1 MKTRV
6 QRLLGGL
13 LACCLL
19 CTVLTWNAAA
29 AGVCGFRDVPASHW
43 AASSIQ
49 RCVELGL
56 FQGESATT
64 FGVGH
69 EMNRAGFTVV
79 LARLFGWETTGLD
92 VDISE
97 IYEDVPADAWYAG
110 AVAAAYTHGALTR
123 QSASF
128 RPDEPITR
136 EELAVMLVR
145 AMGYGTLAGL
155 AQDLA
160 HPFRDVTTN
169 VGYIAMAYE
178 LGLVSGTTA
187 TTFSPERTA
196 TREQTAVILMRLY
209 DKLHAAAPGKIGIV
223 ASAEEA
229 ADLTG
234 FDAVALTAGQLVYQS
249 GGTHLTATGAA
260 EEEAAAVRTAADSAG
275 AALLYRATGSEGIL
289 RGDSGETARLLA
301 EAAADYDGVLL
312 DLQTVSYRYRTNL
325 TALVTALDT
334 ALGEK
339 TLYVTVQ
346 APSQDDPMIEEGY
359 DYAALAARADGL
371 IVRVDAYEDSATV
384 PIAPMEPLEAVYYAM
399 SRLTDTVAP
408 EKLVLQLTTTA
419 SVWTDGKRDESVTGA
434 QAAQWAESG
443 VLREYYSSEYA
454 CAYLS
459 GIMDKQERVVWYL
472 NGEAVKERTV
482 LAACFGI
489 DQVCLT
495 SLDGLCPGLL
505 EALA

>member
-6 QRLLGGL
+6 QRLLSGL

-19 CTVLTWNAAA
+19 CTVLTWNAQA
-29 AGVCGFRDVPASHW
+29 AGVCGFRDVPANHW

-69 EMNRAGFTVV
+69 SMNRAGFTVV

-92 VDISE
+92 VDISL

-110 AVAAAYTHGALTR
+110 AVAAAYSHGALTR
-123 QSASF
+123 QSEFF
-128 RPDEPITR
+128 RPEDAITR

-145 AMGYGTLAGL
+145 ALGYGTLAGQ
-155 AQDLA
+155 AQDRA
-160 HPFRDVTTN
+160 QPFRDVTTN
-169 VGYIAMAYE
+169 AGYITMAYE
-178 LGLVSGTTA
+178 LGLISGTTA
-187 TTFSPERTA
+187 TAFSPERTA

-223 ASAEEA
+223 NTAAEA

-234 FDAVALTAGQLVYQS
+234 FDAVALTAGQLVYQN
-249 GGTHLTATGAA
+249 GGTNLTATGAA
-260 EEEAAAVRTAADSAG
+260 AETAAVRTAADSAG

-289 RGDSGETARLLA
+289 RGEPAETARILA

-312 DLQTVSYRYRTNL
+312 DLQAVSYRYRTNL

-346 APSQDDPMIEEGY
+346 APAQDDPMIEEGY

-371 IVRVDAYEDSATV
+371 IVRIDAYEDNATV
-384 PIAPMEPLEAVYYAM
+384 PIAPMEPLAAVYYAM
-399 SRLTDTVAP
+399 SRLSDLAAP

-419 SVWTDGKRDESVTGA
+419 SVWTEGRRDDSVTGA

-443 VLREYYSSEYA
+443 ALREYYSSEYA

-472 NGEAVKERTV
+472 NGEAVKARTV
-482 LAACFGI
+482 LAACFGV

-495 SLDGLCPGLL
+495 SLEGLCPGLL
-505 EALA
+505 EVLT

>member
-136 EELAVMLVR
+136 EEP
-145 AMGYGTLAGL
+145 GGAG
-155 AQDLA
+155 
-160 HPFRDVTTN
+160 P
-169 VGYIAMAYE
+169 G
-178 LGLVSGTTA
+178 SGP
-187 TTFSPERTA
+187 SLPGCDHQR
-196 TREQTAVILMRLY
+196 RLY
-209 DKLHAAAPGKIGIV
+209 RH
-223 ASAEEA
+223 
-229 ADLTG
+229 
-234 FDAVALTAGQLVYQS
+234 
-249 GGTHLTATGAA
+249 
-260 EEEAAAVRTAADSAG
+260 
-275 AALLYRATGSEGIL
+275 
-289 RGDSGETARLLA
+289 
-301 EAAADYDGVLL
+301 
-312 DLQTVSYRYRTNL
+312 
-325 TALVTALDT
+325 
-334 ALGEK
+334 
-339 TLYVTVQ
+339 
-346 APSQDDPMIEEGY
+346 
-359 DYAALAARADGL
+359 GL
-371 IVRVDAYEDSATV
+371 
-384 PIAPMEPLEAVYYAM
+384 
-399 SRLTDTVAP
+399 
-408 EKLVLQLTTTA
+408 
-419 SVWTDGKRDESVTGA
+419 
-434 QAAQWAESG
+434 
-443 VLREYYSSEYA
+443 
-454 CAYLS
+454 
-459 GIMDKQERVVWYL
+459 
-472 NGEAVKERTV
+472 
-482 LAACFGI
+482 
-489 DQVCLT
+489 
-495 SLDGLCPGLL
+495 
-505 EALA
+505 

>member
-6 QRLLGGL
+6 QRLLSGL
-13 LACCLL
+13 LACCLV
-19 CTVLTWNAAA
+19 CTVLTWNAEA
-29 AGVCGFRDVPASHW
+29 AGVCGFRDVPANHW

-92 VDISE
+92 VNITE
-97 IYEDVPADAWYAG
+97 VYEDVPANAWYAG

-160 HPFRDVTTN
+160 QPFRDVTTN
-169 VGYIAMAYE
+169 TGYIAMAYE

-249 GGTHLTATGAA
+249 GGTHLTATSAA
-260 EEEAAAVRTAADSAG
+260 ADAAAVRTAAESAG

-289 RGDSGETARLLA
+289 RGDPGETAA
-301 EAAADYDGVLL
+301 IVAAAAAEYDGVLL
-312 DLQTVSYRYRTNL
+312 DLQTVSYQYRKNL

-346 APSQDDPMIEEGY
+346 APSQDDPMAEEGY
-359 DYAALAARADGL
+359 DYTALAALADGL
-371 IVRVDAYEDSATV
+371 IVRVDAYEGTGSV

-399 SRLTDTVAP
+399 SRLSDTVAP

-419 SVWTDGKRDESVTGA
+419 SVWTDGKRDASVTGA

-443 VLREYYSSEYA
+443 ALREYYSSEYA

-459 GIMDKQERVVWYL
+459 GTMDKQERVVWYL
-472 NGEAVKERTV
+472 NGDAVKERTV

-489 DQVCLT
+489 NQVCLT
-495 SLDGLCPGLL
+495 SLEELWPGLL
-505 EALA
+505 EALE